1 MNSKR
6 EFRLSVRMYKANV
19 VPRSL
24 ERTVLVDI
32 VKIQLKPIAMEEIKN
47 SSEYVILVWHR

>member
-6 EFRLSVRMYKANV
+6 ELRLSVKMYKANV
-19 VPRSL
+19 VPRNL

-32 VKIQLKPIAMEEIKN
+32 VKIQLKPIAMEEIKG